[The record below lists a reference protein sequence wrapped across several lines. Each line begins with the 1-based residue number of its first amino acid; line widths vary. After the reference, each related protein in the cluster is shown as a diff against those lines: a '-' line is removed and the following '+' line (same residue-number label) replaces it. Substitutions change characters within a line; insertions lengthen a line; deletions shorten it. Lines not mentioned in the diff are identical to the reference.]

1 LRLETRRFTKTGTII
16 IEEGI
21 NPKQSHLPKMI
32 KGLRALL
39 LVGKKE
45 KTGLLCCWET
55 DHRDNLKRYLVKMGF
70 NEDRIEVQ

>member
-39 LVGKKE
+39 LVGE
-45 KTGLLCCWET
+45 QERTGLFCCRAT
-55 DHRDNLKRYLVKMGF
+55 DHRDNLKRYLVKDGF
-70 NEDRIEVQ
+70 